1 MHKIRQKQS
10 IIRVLHRIILFLFC
24 YVGVLFLYYILGN
37 FNGIL
42 DSSQNLI
49 LLFTAAVS
57 ILLVLFCLYGILFSL
72 IFLFAE
78 KRLYYARLIL
88 NYLFAAAFAILLLLV
103 SSGVLLLSSGVP
115 NA

>member
-1 MHKIRQKQS
+1 
-10 IIRVLHRIILFLFC
+10 
-24 YVGVLFLYYILGN
+24 VGVLFLYYILGN

-115 NA
+115 SQ